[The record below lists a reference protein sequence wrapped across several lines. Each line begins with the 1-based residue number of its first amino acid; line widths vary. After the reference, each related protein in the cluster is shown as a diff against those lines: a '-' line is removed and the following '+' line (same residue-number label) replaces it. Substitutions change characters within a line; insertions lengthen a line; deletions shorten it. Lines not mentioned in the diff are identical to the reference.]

1 MRRAKDKYLI
11 YPKMI
16 LLINTNPSM
25 QPKYLP
31 SNRAIMKIKIKV
43 YMCVLNF
50 IKKIYVLL
58 YV

>member
-1 MRRAKDKYLI
+1 
-11 YPKMI
+11 
-16 LLINTNPSM
+16 M

-58 YV
+58 LYV